1 MDMPGLEDLLQ
12 KVRDGKVSPGEAA
25 RRLRDLS
32 VEDLGFARLD
42 HGRGLRCGF
51 PEVVFCQGKR
61 PEEAAAIGERIY
73 KKSGKVLLT
82 RASEEVF
89 RLLSARV
96 PQAAWHERA
105 RCVTAR
111 SPGSP
116 GQGEGLVAVL
126 AAGTADLP
134 VAEEARITAEMMDAR
149 VRTFYDVG
157 VAGIHRL
164 LGHMED
170 LRRARALVVAAGMEG
185 ALPSVVAGLVER
197 PVLAVPTSVGYG
209 ASFGGLSA
217 LLAML
222 NTCAA
227 GVAVVNIDNGFGAG
241 FMAALINRNEAL

>member
-1 MDMPGLEDLLQ
+1 MDMPGLEDLLK

-61 PEEAAAIGERIY
+61 PEEAAEIGGRIY
-73 KKSGKVLLT
+73 GKSGKVLLT
-82 RASEEVF
+82 RATEEVF
-89 RLLSARV
+89 RLFRERV
-96 PQAAWHERA
+96 PGAAWHERA

-111 SPGSP
+111 SPDFP
-116 GQGEGLVAVL
+116 KEEEGLVAVL

-134 VAEEARITAEMMDAR
+134 VAEEARITAEMMGAR
-149 VRTFYDVG
+149 TRTFYDVG
-157 VAGIHRL
+157 VAGLHRL
-164 LGHMED
+164 LGHLED
-170 LRRARALVVAAGMEG
+170 LREARALVVAAGMEG

-241 FMAALINRNEAL
+241 FTAALINRNDAS